1 MAVDEATVI
10 EEARRNAYR
19 MGKVLDPAD
28 LRDSIS
34 VALQKLGPVIHAS
47 SEYALQQK
55 EFTVPLTTG
64 VADLSAQTDL
74 VIDSI
79 EWVKHPS
86 IDGAGTVQRF
96 SRIPDGDETDLATW
110 LDPVNPPYIVEH
122 NKLKMSLGYGTW
134 PATDDL
140 PPDTA
145 SLKLM
150 GGQVPTLANLDPRFK
165 DELVMLLV
173 ADTPAQIAA

>member
-1 MAVDEATVI
+1 MAVDGAIAV

-19 MGKVLDPAD
+19 MGRILDPAD
-28 LRDSIS
+28 LWDSLP
-34 VALQKLGPVIHAS
+34 VALQKLGPVINAS

-55 EFTVPLTTG
+55 EFTLTLTAG

-96 SRIPDGDETDLATW
+96 SRIPDGDENDLATW
-110 LDPVNPPYIVEH
+110 LDSVNPPYIVEN
-122 NKLKMSLGYGTW
+122 NKLKCSLGYGSW

-150 GGQVPTLANLDPRFK
+150 GGQVPTLATLDPRFK
-165 DELVMLLV
+165 DELVMFLI
-173 ADTPAQIAA
+173 ADTPAQVAA